1 MRWEVVGKE
10 GKDKNMLYI
19 LEFLF
24 KFLQICATLN
34 AIFLSDQ
41 FEINI

>member
-1 MRWEVVGKE
+1 MRWEEVRKE
-10 GKDKNMLYI
+10 EKNKNMLYI

-24 KFLQICATLN
+24 KFLQTSATLN